1 MIAVSH
7 RFPQLLPL
15 FPTQSQKTIHF
26 KKIHVEKRSDSHS
39 ENNTTALHKIL
50 VRQKQVDKF
59 LLKNEKRIF
68 QVVHTHMPFLL
79 LIRGYNQHHV
89 IMQFNFLSRQEQI
102 PCSFPEKIE
111 FKKIGLIAFFYIKPT
126 TLFLTVCR
134 AEQKIYSTRS
144 LGIFQQ

>member
-59 LLKNEKRIF
+59 FLKNEKRTLQLIH
-68 QVVHTHMPFLL
+68 VYMPFLL
-79 LIRGYNQHHV
+79 LIRRNNRYHAIV
-89 IMQFNFLSRQEQI
+89 
-102 PCSFPEKIE
+102 
-111 FKKIGLIAFFYIKPT
+111 
-126 TLFLTVCR
+126 
-134 AEQKIYSTRS
+134 
-144 LGIFQQ
+144 

>member
-59 LLKNEKRIF
+59 LLKNEKRTLQLIH
-68 QVVHTHMPFLL
+68 VYMPFLL
-79 LIRGYNQHHV
+79 LIRRKRQVPCHRV
-89 IMQFNFLSRQEQI
+89 IRFFCPTKTDILLLSGENRIQKNRSYSIFL
-102 PCSFPEKIE
+102 
-111 FKKIGLIAFFYIKPT
+111 Y
-126 TLFLTVCR
+126 
-134 AEQKIYSTRS
+134 
-144 LGIFQQ
+144 

>member
-1 MIAVSH
+1 MS
-7 RFPQLLPL
+7 
-15 FPTQSQKTIHF
+15 
-26 KKIHVEKRSDSHS
+26 KKGRIVILE
-39 ENNTTALHKIL
+39 AIQQPVHKIFI
-50 VRQKQVDKF
+50 RQKLIDEL
-59 LLKNEKRIF
+59 LLKNEKCIF
-68 QVVHTHMPFLL
+68 QVIHVYMPFLL

-126 TLFLTVCR
+126 TLLPTVCR
-134 AEQKIYSTRS
+134 VEQKIYSARS